1 MIRNTEKQKILL
13 QSGQKIFTT
22 AGLAVLWDISNRNSL
37 IKTIERYVSRG
48 ILFRIYKGLYSTL
61 PLEKLDEYEIGC
73 AIGGSFSYI
82 SAETVLSK
90 NGIILQDIKKVTLFA
105 KKQKEVTIGKT
116 TYLCRYLNN
125 QYLLNRVGIKD
136 EKGYAVATVERALAD
151 IRHINPKF
159 FVDNQLSVNEKDV
172 NKLSKEIGYHQKA
185 SKNMLHQHQLF
196 LILREILSD
205 SFLAQNLVLKDNT
218 YASLRGVLERFSVDL
233 DFDLPEKKEKG
244 NVRKRCYEI
253 FKKLNFE
260 IKDESKKHLQFF
272 LKYDA
277 PEGERNTLKLEIND
291 DVSKNNT
298 YEKVL
303 LKQINMYCNGH
314 TLDTMFAN
322 KLVACKARFD
332 KNGKIAGRDFYDIYQ
347 FFLQGIEINKKVVEE
362 RTGLTY
368 EKYLESLIPFIKKN
382 VTKKLLNQDLNPL
395 MNQKDLDNIL
405 PHLESSLIMMIEDEK
420 RRK

>member
-1 MIRNTEKQKILL
+1 MII
-13 QSGQKIFTT
+13 
-22 AGLAVLWDISNRNSL
+22 
-37 IKTIERYVSRG
+37 
-48 ILFRIYKGLYSTL
+48 
-61 PLEKLDEYEIGC
+61 P
-73 AIGGSFSYI
+73 
-82 SAETVLSK
+82 SK
-90 NGIILQDIKKVTLFA
+90 
-105 KKQKEVTIGKT
+105 
-116 TYLCRYLNN
+116 
-125 QYLLNRVGIKD
+125 
-136 EKGYAVATVERALAD
+136 
-151 IRHINPKF
+151 
-159 FVDNQLSVNEKDV
+159 KDV
-172 NKLSKEIGYHQKA
+172 RH
-185 SKNMLHQHQLF
+185 KNQLF
-196 LILREILSD
+196 LVLREILQD
-205 SFLAQNLVLKDNT
+205 SFLSQKLMFKGGT

-233 DFDLPEKKEKG
+233 DFDLPEKKEKEG
-244 NVRKRCYEI
+244 VRKKCYEI

-291 DVSKNNT
+291 DVSKNNL

-347 FFLQGIEINKKVVEE
+347 FFLQGIDINKKVVEE

-368 EKYLESLIPFIKKN
+368 KEYLDSLIPFLKEH

-395 MNQKDLDNIL
+395 LNQKDLDSIL
-405 PHLESSLIMMIEDEK
+405 PHLESSLIVMIEDEVEK
-420 RRK
+420 N